1 MATICEIWAAY
12 ELARGR
18 WSGCDW
24 PTRFGSLRLDLE
36 GVSSLQAR
44 AAARRWRAIA
54 AGEVACRPTTQ
65 EGATLAAMGL
75 CLRLRLP
82 AIRPDEDSL
91 TPPRPAPRP
100 PRHRCAEALADE
112 WDFAACVIEEIE
124 ADASLAER
132 EAWAAVRAAERGN
145 WEIALRHVRRA
156 SALESGYQA
165 PRLWRGLKSL
175 IEAVAVLAE
184 TPVPPPARVPS
195 PTWPEVRP

>member
-1 MATICEIWAAY
+1 NDPSAEGRRPVPRPRHRVAASSLVRRLDGQERGMATISEVWAAY
-12 ELARGR
+12 EQARGR

-54 AGEVACRPTTQ
+54 AGEVACRPTAQ

-82 AIRPDEDSL
+82 AVLPGEGGL

-100 PRHRCAEALADE
+100 PRHR
-112 WDFAACVIEEIE
+112 V
-124 ADASLAER
+124 
-132 EAWAAVRAAERGN
+132 
-145 WEIALRHVRRA
+145 
-156 SALESGYQA
+156 
-165 PRLWRGLKSL
+165 
-175 IEAVAVLAE
+175 
-184 TPVPPPARVPS
+184 
-195 PTWPEVRP
+195 

>member
-44 AAARRWRAIA
+44 AAARRWRGIA
-54 AGEVACRPTTQ
+54 AGEVACRPTPQ
-65 EGATLAAMGL
+65 EGAPLPAMGL

-82 AIRPDEDSL
+82 GVL
-91 TPPRPAPRP
+91 TDGLTSPRPAPRP
-100 PRHRCAEALADE
+100 ARHRCAEALADE
-112 WDFAACVIEEIE
+112 WEFAACVIEEIE

-132 EAWAAVRAAERGN
+132 EAWAAVRAAERGD
-145 WEIALRHVRRA
+145 WQIALRHVRRA
-156 SALESGYQA
+156 
-165 PRLWRGLKSL
+165 
-175 IEAVAVLAE
+175 
-184 TPVPPPARVPS
+184 
-195 PTWPEVRP
+195 